1 MSSANLAA
9 AAAYKNSVHELGPD
23 FIYKAFY
30 AFKTMLH
37 ATVAEGNKGKRT
49 LTEIMVGDLVYAWNK
64 NFNPRQNAI
73 DYRPREI
80 EVVAQKFDLA
90 FVPQE
95 YEATYLG
102 AARKKGQN
110 PGSDLPAEAEHMMLI
125 MAKIAAELENA
136 VLRGQ
141 IDNAI
146 AVNDRKIIQNMNGF
160 LKVIA
165 MELAAG
171 TISPVAVSGGAWTET
186 NVVPTL
192 EAMVRRLD
200 PQVKDQPLTVY
211 APYHVVEK
219 YKSAYR
225 DNYGKFTGAL
235 KPDDGIMIDMGQAKM
250 VSLPGLGTSNR
261 VLITPQSNVLI
272 DYDSFGD
279 TTTFNIETEKRE
291 LHLYGDFKMGVNLG
305 IVDNGIVSVCDLA

>member
-125 MAKIAAELENA
+125 MAKIASELENA
-136 VLRGQ
+136 VWRGQ
-141 IDNAI
+141 IT
-146 AVNDRKIIQNMNGF
+146 AVGTVVPNKITSSRSRQIQS
-160 LKVIA
+160 
-165 MELAAG
+165 
-171 TISPVAVSGGAWTET
+171 ISSANIGISSYRNLRQRQYIYSYIFKCFTLIYICQSNAVSSRSNDIRNNQIKIGAA
-186 NVVPTL
+186 VIP
-192 EAMVRRLD
+192 
-200 PQVKDQPLTVY
+200 
-211 APYHVVEK
+211 
-219 YKSAYR
+219 
-225 DNYGKFTGAL
+225 
-235 KPDDGIMIDMGQAKM
+235 
-250 VSLPGLGTSNR
+250 
-261 VLITPQSNVLI
+261 
-272 DYDSFGD
+272 
-279 TTTFNIETEKRE
+279 
-291 LHLYGDFKMGVNLG
+291 
-305 IVDNGIVSVCDLA
+305 